1 MLRYVLLY
9 SEGRVFDALVKYVK
23 YHSLADLLQ
32 ELMGVSIGFQS
43 PPSLSRASNS
53 GSDKEDSDGDVKKA
67 AAPQL
72 TEDQIKMKAVLQA
85 KRREVV
91 NKLVEAMSHSNRD
104 DMEASLNASTLLIDL
119 VDQENRGGSSALDI
133 FIEDDG
139 KIVGRII
146 DLANDPANS
155 FNQ

>member
-1 MLRYVLLY
+1 
-9 SEGRVFDALVKYVK
+9 
-23 YHSLADLLQ
+23 
-32 ELMGVSIGFQS
+32 
-43 PPSLSRASNS
+43 
-53 GSDKEDSDGDVKKA
+53 
-67 AAPQL
+67 
-72 TEDQIKMKAVLQA
+72 MKAVLQA

-146 DLANDPANS
+146 YLANDPANS